1 MNSIFLALEQ
11 LRTQLSQALPAAPG
25 IRHFDVSFPLND
37 AFDPLAWLGEQQC
50 YPQFYWQQRNGDE
63 ELAALGAVITFSS
76 LALATQFLREQ
87 NAAQDTRV
95 CGLNAFNPEQGSLFL
110 PRLLWRR
117 TAGNATLRLQL
128 WSDRSLVEDA
138 RAALDFLQ
146 RLRPAKSIRPLSVQV
161 EHETHQPQQAEWLK
175 LIRRAT
181 ETIARGEFEKVVLA
195 RATDLQFTQR
205 VNPVALM
212 AASRALNLH
221 CYHFCMVFDAS
232 NAFLGSTPER
242 LWRRRGKL
250 LRTEA
255 LAGTV
260 ASHNDDKQ
268 AQRLGEWLLN
278 DDKNQRENMLV
289 VEDIC
294 QRLQADTQTLDVLPP
309 QVLRLRKVQHL
320 RRCIWTS
327 LNKADDVI
335 CLHQLQP
342 TAAVAGLP
350 RDLAR
355 QFIARHEPFTR
366 EWYAGSAGYLSLQQ
380 SEFCVSLRSAKI
392 SGNVVRLYAGAG
404 IVRGSD
410 PEQEWQEIDNKAAG
424 LRTLLQME

>member
-1 MNSIFLALEQ
+1 MARKKRAVPGINSSSTADIAFMLLIFFLITTSMDTDRGLARRLPPPPENKDQKQDDIIVKERNVLQVRLNKDDQLMCGQDYIDIKQLKEKAKEFIATLVSIKPLPGLHLTTTREQ
-11 LRTQLSQALPAAPG
+11 HWPDKTGWTQL
-25 IRHFDVSFPLND
+25 I
-37 AFDPLAWLGEQQC
+37 
-50 YPQFYWQQRNGDE
+50 
-63 ELAALGAVITFSS
+63 ELAT
-76 LALATQFLREQ
+76 
-87 NAAQDTRV
+87 
-95 CGLNAFNPEQGSLFL
+95 
-110 PRLLWRR
+110 
-117 TAGNATLRLQL
+117 
-128 WSDRSLVEDA
+128 
-138 RAALDFLQ
+138 
-146 RLRPAKSIRPLSVQV
+146 K
-161 EHETHQPQQAEWLK
+161 
-175 LIRRAT
+175 
-181 ETIARGEFEKVVLA
+181 TIAEGELDKVVLA
-195 RATDLQFTQR
+195 RATDLHFASP
-205 VNPVALM
+205 VNAAAMM
-212 AASRALNLH
+212 AASRRLNLN
-221 CYHFCMVFDAS
+221 CYHFYMAFDGE
-232 NAFLGSTPER
+232 NAFLGSSPER
-242 LWRRRGKL
+242 LWRRRDKA

-260 ASHNDDKQ
+260 ANHPDDKQ
-268 AQRLGEWLLN
+268 AQRLGEWLMA

-320 RRCIWTS
+320 RRCIWTA

-392 SGNVVRLYAGAG
+392 
-404 IVRGSD
+404 
-410 PEQEWQEIDNKAAG
+410 
-424 LRTLLQME
+424 